1 MPSAPDAIPSPA
13 PWRGSLF
20 AQDFLSGPLT
30 DSPAWKG
37 LGEGELA
44 AVAAG
49 LREIVERFSRHHRPN
64 EATTEDELI
73 WPVLQCLGWQ
83 DVLRQQRLSSRGRED
98 VPDGL
103 LFANDRA
110 KTRALEQEEEWQR
123 YGHGVALVEAK
134 RWGVGLDRSSDQQR
148 RAPAGQVLRYLRRAD
163 DLTHG
168 ALRWGIL
175 SNGQCWRLY
184 YAGARS
190 VAAEFFEMDL
200 LEILRDHTYGLKC
213 FVLLLRPQAFVPG
226 VNGQSLHEFILS
238 EGRRYEERVA
248 ANLSDMVFHQVFP
261 KLAKAL
267 AAAAEEVGQSLT
279 ELSSLAKVRT
289 AALTLLY
296 RLLFILYAEDRGLL
310 PVQNL
315 RYNNY
320 SLRKRRDDVKHRKD
334 AKDVFS
340 TQFCRYWSHLQDL
353 CQAIDRGDPSIGLPP
368 YNGGLF
374 NAAQTPLLAHVSLND
389 QVMADVLAAL
399 SFDHTTGG
407 YINYRDLSVEQLG
420 SIYERLLDN
429 ELVHQDGVITV
440 QPNVFARKCS
450 GSYYTA
456 DALVQLIIAETIGP
470 LVDGRSAEHILELK
484 VCDPAMGS
492 GHFLVSLVDYLSD
505 RVLEAMAAA
514 TDDDDGA
521 ADHGAA
527 PHRRPTVAVAQR
539 IEMIR
544 ATIRENARR
553 GGWQLDETQLDDRH
567 IVRRM
572 VLKRCVFGVDKNP
585 MAVELAKVALWL
597 HTFTAGAPLSFLN
610 HHLRCGDSLF
620 GCWVG
625 PTMEQVK
632 GTGAPLFLD
641 RPLKEATQAA
651 AAMQAIEDLTDV
663 EIEETEASAR
673 FFADLQTATE
683 PLTAF
688 LSLVQALQWL
698 DLTDK
703 TDKTIRNNLFFSL
716 YGDPVAIAM
725 GTVTV
730 NDERAAALLERARAL
745 TSEERFLHW
754 QVAFPGL
761 WGDWE
766 AKDRPG
772 GFDAVIGNPPW
783 DRVKLQQVEWFAARR
798 EAVAKAQRAAERK
811 ALIKALEQAGD
822 PLAAAYAHA
831 AGRARTTARMAR
843 SCGDYPL
850 LSGGDVNLYSL
861 FVERAMALVKPQG
874 MVGLLVPSGIA
885 SDKTAARFFRSVATE
900 GRLHALYDFENKK
913 VFFPD
918 VHSRFKFCAFIASA
932 SATAPPSA
940 TAEHQPA
947 PAPVARCGFF
957 LHRTAELN
965 NPDRCFA
972 LTTEDFARVNPNTG
986 TAPIFRSRR
995 DAELTI
1001 EIYQRLPVLVDRST
1015 GEEKKAWPISYKTMF
1030 HMTNDS
1036 HLFRTKVEL
1045 EEREGAFP
1053 LGGNRFGSPTGE
1065 WVPLYEGKMVQAFD
1079 HRAASIII
1087 NPANVHR
1094 PAQPTPATVE
1104 QHADPNWLPNPQYWV
1119 LESQCG
1125 WSMESGWVLGFKEI
1139 TAPTNV
1145 RTLIA
1150 AILPAVGFG
1159 NKVPVLKPEASN
1171 RSEWLLAANLNATVF
1186 DFATRQKIQ
1195 GQTLNLFILEQLP
1208 VVPPKH
1214 YETTGFGPK
1223 TAAEIVKAAVLELTY
1238 TAHDMAPFARDMG
1251 HVDEAGAVLPPFPW
1265 DEARRLHLRAKL
1277 DALFFHLYG
1286 ITSRDDVRYI
1296 YSTFPIVERQDQNI
1310 YGCYRSRD
1318 LCLAYMN
1325 ALAAGQPDVVVEG

>member
-1 MPSAPDAIPSPA
+1 M
-13 PWRGSLF
+13 
-20 AQDFLSGPLT
+20 
-30 DSPAWKG
+30 
-37 LGEGELA
+37 
-44 AVAAG
+44 
-49 LREIVERFSRHHRPN
+49 
-64 EATTEDELI
+64 
-73 WPVLQCLGWQ
+73 
-83 DVLRQQRLSSRGRED
+83 
-98 VPDGL
+98 
-103 LFANDRA
+103 
-110 KTRALEQEEEWQR
+110 
-123 YGHGVALVEAK
+123 
-134 RWGVGLDRSSDQQR
+134 
-148 RAPAGQVLRYLRRAD
+148 
-163 DLTHG
+163 
-168 ALRWGIL
+168 
-175 SNGQCWRLY
+175 
-184 YAGARS
+184 
-190 VAAEFFEMDL
+190 
-200 LEILRDHTYGLKC
+200 
-213 FVLLLRPQAFVPG
+213 
-226 VNGQSLHEFILS
+226 
-238 EGRRYEERVA
+238 
-248 ANLSDMVFHQVFP
+248 
-261 KLAKAL
+261 
-267 AAAAEEVGQSLT
+267 
-279 ELSSLAKVRT
+279 
-289 AALTLLY
+289 
-296 RLLFILYAEDRGLL
+296 
-310 PVQNL
+310 
-315 RYNNY
+315 
-320 SLRKRRDDVKHRKD
+320 
-334 AKDVFS
+334 
-340 TQFCRYWSHLQDL
+340 
-353 CQAIDRGDPSIGLPP
+353 
-368 YNGGLF
+368 
-374 NAAQTPLLAHVSLND
+374 
-389 QVMADVLAAL
+389 
-399 SFDHTTGG
+399 
-407 YINYRDLSVEQLG
+407 G

-521 ADHGAA
+521 ADHDTA

-625 PTMEQVK
+625 PTIEQVK
-632 GTGAPLFLD
+632 ATGAPLFLD
-641 RPLKEATQAA
+641 RPLKKATQAA

-663 EIEETEASAR
+663 EIEETEASAQ

-703 TDKTIRNNLFFSL
+703 ADKTIRNNLFFSL

-730 NDERAAALLERARAL
+730 HDERAAALLERARAL

-798 EAVAKAQRAAERK
+798 EAIAKAQRAAERK
-811 ALIKALEQAGD
+811 AMIKALEQAGD

-831 AGRARTTARMAR
+831 AERARTTARMAR
-843 SCGDYPL
+843 FCGDYPL

-861 FVERAMALVKPQG
+861 FVERAHALVKPQG

-900 GRLHALYDFENKK
+900 GRLRALYDFENKK

-940 TAEHQPA
+940 TSGHETTPA
-947 PAPVARCGFF
+947 AVARCGFF
-957 LHRTAELN
+957 LHSTAELN

-972 LTTEDFARVNPNTG
+972 LTTEDFAQVNPNTG

-1001 EIYQRLPVLVDRST
+1001 GIYQRVPVLVDRST
-1015 GEEKKAWPISYKTMF
+1015 GEEKKAWPVKYVRMF
-1030 HMTNDS
+1030 DMTNDS
-1036 HLFRTKVEL
+1036 HMFRTQTAL
-1045 EEREGAFP
+1045 EEQEGAFP
-1053 LGGNRFGSPTGE
+1053 IGGSRWDSPSGV

-1079 HRAASIII
+1079 HRAARIII

-1171 RSEWLLAANLNATVF
+1171 RSEWLLAANFNATVF

-1223 TAAEIVKAAVLELTY
+1223 TAAEIVQAAVLELTY

-1265 DEARRLHLRAKL
+1265 DEIRRLHLRAKL

-1286 ITSRDDVRYI
+1286 ITNRDDVRYI
-1296 YSTFPIVERQDQNI
+1296 YSTFPIVERQDQDI

>member
-20 AQDFLSGPLT
+20 AQDFLGGPLAN
-30 DSPAWKG
+30 SRAWKA
-37 LGEGELA
+37 LGDGELA
-44 AVAAG
+44 TVAAG
-49 LREIVERFSRHHRPN
+49 LREIVERFPRHHQPN

-73 WPVLQCLGWQ
+73 WPVLQCLGWRG
-83 DVLRQQRLSSRGRED
+83 VLRQQRLSSRGRED

-103 LFANDRA
+103 LFANDGA
-110 KTRALEQEEEWQR
+110 KARALEQEEEWQR

-168 ALRWGIL
+168 VLRWGIL

-190 VAAEFFEMDL
+190 VAEEFFEMDL
-200 LEILRDHTYGLKC
+200 PEILRDHDRYGLKC
-213 FVLLLRPQAFVPG
+213 FVLLLRPQAFTPG
-226 VNGQSLHEFILS
+226 VNGQSLHGFILS

-261 KLAKAL
+261 RLAKAL
-267 AAAAEEVGQSLT
+267 AAAAEEVGQSLA
-279 ELSSLAKVRT
+279 EPSSLATVRT

-315 RYNNY
+315 RYDDY
-320 SLRKRRDDVKHRKD
+320 SLRKRRDDVKRRKD
-334 AKDVFS
+334 ARDVFS

-353 CQAIDRGDPSIGLPP
+353 CQAIDRGDSSIGLPP

-389 QVMADVLAAL
+389 QVMADVMAAL
-399 SFDHTTGG
+399 SFDHATGG

-456 DALVQLIIAETIGP
+456 DALVQLIIAETMAP

-505 RVLEAMAAA
+505 RVLEAMAAT
-514 TDDDDGA
+514 TDDDHGA

-527 PHRRPTVAVAQR
+527 PHRQPTVPVARR

-553 GGWQLDETQLDDRH
+553 GGWQLDETQLDDRR

-641 RPLKEATQAA
+641 APLKEATQAA

-725 GTVTV
+725 GKVAV

-761 WGDWE
+761 WSDWE

-811 ALIKALEQAGD
+811 AMVKALEQAGD

-831 AGRARTTARMAR
+831 AERAKTTARMAR

-861 FVERAMALVKPQG
+861 FVERAHALVKPQG
-874 MVGLLVPSGIA
+874 MVGLLVPIGI
-885 SDKTAARFFRSVATE
+885 STDRTSARFFSSLVTE
-900 GRLHALYDFENKK
+900 KRIKCFYAFENRRGWL
-913 VFFPD
+913 FPD
-918 VHSRFKFCAFIASA
+918 IHHEEQPSVIVFNHLSKQSDYFDFCARVSSWKQFDETERRFS
-932 SATAPPSA
+932 
-940 TAEHQPA
+940 
-947 PAPVARCGFF
+947 
-957 LHRTAELN
+957 LN
-965 NPDRCFA
+965 SDMLIRM
-972 LTTEDFARVNPNTG
+972 NPNTI
-986 TAPIFRSRR
+986 TIPILHSRR
-995 DAELTI
+995 DAELVMG
-1001 EIYQRLPVLVDRST
+1001 IYQRFPILVNRST
-1015 GEEKKAWPISYKTMF
+1015 GEEVKAWPVKYFTMF

-1036 HLFRTKVEL
+1036 RLFRTKEEL
-1045 EEREGAFP
+1045 EEQEGAF
-1053 LGGNRFGSPTGE
+1053 LVGGNHWDSPNGI
-1065 WVPLYEGKMVQAFD
+1065 WMPLYEGKSIQLFNHRYANIRVNPNNISGQGVSEPLSSAKLSDPIAVPIPRYWVSHASVPLNRLRLRWAIGFNDICNTNNERSLITALVPSVAFGNTLPILMLSD
-1079 HRAASIII
+1079 LTNSKRIELLVGNLGSIIC
-1087 NPANVHR
+1087 
-1094 PAQPTPATVE
+1094 
-1104 QHADPNWLPNPQYWV
+1104 DY
-1119 LESQCG
+1119 
-1125 WSMESGWVLGFKEI
+1125 
-1139 TAPTNV
+1139 TA
-1145 RTLIA
+1145 
-1150 AILPAVGFG
+1150 
-1159 NKVPVLKPEASN
+1159 
-1171 RSEWLLAANLNATVF
+1171 
-1186 DFATRQKIQ
+1186 RQKIQ
-1195 GQTLNLFILEQLP
+1195 SRHLSKYIIEQLP
-1208 VVPPKH
+1208 VIPPDH
-1214 YETTGFGPK
+1214 YTTTRFGPK
-1223 TAAEIVKAAVLELTY
+1223 
-1238 TAHDMAPFARDMG
+1238 D
-1251 HVDEAGAVLPPFPW
+1251 
-1265 DEARRLHLRAKL
+1265 RR
-1277 DALFFHLYG
+1277 
-1286 ITSRDDVRYI
+1286 
-1296 YSTFPIVERQDQNI
+1296 
-1310 YGCYRSRD
+1310 
-1318 LCLAYMN
+1318 
-1325 ALAAGQPDVVVEG
+1325 